1 MDTEANSVA
10 AGCGG
15 RSPPEGGSECDL
27 VSIIPTQGRLA
38 RAKWLDLFFEKFR
51 GSKATVLGSD
61 CCELVKFLG
70 LDSQS
75 FASMTELLDEATGEE
90 GEDWDEMY
98 KVAVNVEIDTVLVNL
113 AAELIANGGSP
124 AAVSFDIAVLNEIRQ
139 QMNACIEDNSKSED
153 DKKRWGEYDEWCKG
167 LLDVR
172 SKEKENEMMKAARN
186 AAMKER
192 LVQLV
197 EKKRVAEQTAAST
210 SPIKVKRD
218 GDIAVSPRR
227 FTIANEGGMIL
238 TTLMSCAGRNW
249 IGKVCDSRSTKSQK
263 SYLRNE

>member
-1 MDTEANSVA
+1 M
-10 AGCGG
+10 
-15 RSPPEGGSECDL
+15 
-27 VSIIPTQGRLA
+27 
-38 RAKWLDLFFEKFR
+38 
-51 GSKATVLGSD
+51 LGSD
-61 CCELVKFLG
+61 CCELVKCLG

-75 FASMTELLDEATGEE
+75 FASMTELLDGATGEE

-227 FTIANEGGMIL
+227 FTIANEGGKI
-238 TTLMSCAGRNW
+238 SYDAGELCRKKLDKKGLRLK
-249 IGKVCDSRSTKSQK
+249 IYKVPKKLSR
-263 SYLRNE
+263 E